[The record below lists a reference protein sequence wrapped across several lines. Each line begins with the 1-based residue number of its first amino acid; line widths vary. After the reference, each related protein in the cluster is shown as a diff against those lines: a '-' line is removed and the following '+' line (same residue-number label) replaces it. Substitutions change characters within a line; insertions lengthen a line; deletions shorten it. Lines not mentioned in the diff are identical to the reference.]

1 MVQLKEFLG
10 RLLGPLLNIS
20 LLLRKSVLEPLA
32 KSVSFPLGLIAAV
45 SETDAAIQKNY
56 FESRTTALIISN
68 EEMNGIMK
76 IVKSL

>member
-20 LLLRKSVLEPLA
+20 LLLMTSVLEPLA
-32 KSVSFPLGLIAAV
+32 KSVSFPLGLMSAV

-56 FESRTTALIISN
+56 FESQATALIISN